1 MKKPVLTIRTI
12 GDPCLRKPSVE
23 VPEVGPGE
31 RLLIEAMIATM
42 YEEDGVGLAAPQ
54 VGINKRIIVI
64 DVGKGPRALINP
76 SIVETRGSGCMEEGC
91 LSVPNGSVKV
101 RRADWIRVTFLNEYG
116 VSTELEG
123 SGLLARAIQHECDHL
138 DGKLIVD
145 YADTREQASLKALFP
160 DLQF

>member
-1 MKKPVLTIRTI
+1 MRKPVLTVRTI
-12 GDPCLRKPSVE
+12 GDPCLRTPSAE
-23 VPEVGPGE
+23 VSDVGPGE

-42 YEEDGVGLAAPQ
+42 YDEDGVGLAAPQ

-76 SIVETRGSGCMEEGC
+76 SIVETRGSSCMEEGC
-91 LSVPNGSVKV
+91 LSVPKGSV
-101 RRADWIRVTFLNEYG
+101 RIQRPDWIRVVFLNEDG
-116 VSTELEG
+116 APATLEG
-123 SGLLARAIQHECDHL
+123 SGLLSRAIQHECDHL

-145 YADTREQASLKALFP
+145 YADARETEALKALFP